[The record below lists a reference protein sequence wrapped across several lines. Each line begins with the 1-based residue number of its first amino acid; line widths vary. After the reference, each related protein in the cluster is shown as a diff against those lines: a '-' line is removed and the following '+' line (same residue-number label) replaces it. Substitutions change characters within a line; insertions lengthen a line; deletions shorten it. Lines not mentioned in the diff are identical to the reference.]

1 MSDTPQS
8 TGATAGDAGHD
19 HHDEPSYLSYGR
31 EKGLFQFLKGWLIT
45 VDHKRIGIMY
55 LISVLAF
62 FAVAGFTAVVFRMEL
77 MTAAPDL
84 LTGDQYNKAFTL
96 HGGVMVFL
104 VIIPLTP
111 AALGNFLLPLM
122 LGAKDVAFPRLN
134 LASFYIYWMGA
145 FLLLYAVLA
154 GGFDTGWTFYT
165 PYSTT
170 AVGPITWALLGAFT
184 LGFSS
189 IFTGLNFIV
198 TIHKMRAPG
207 MGFFRMPLMLW
218 ALYATAL
225 TQLLAT
231 PVLAITLALVMMERI
246 MGVGI
251 FNPELG
257 GDPVLM
263 QHFFWFYSHP
273 AVYIMILPAF
283 GIISELVAVHSR
295 KRIFGYGA
303 IALSS
308 VSIALIGF
316 LVWGHHMF
324 VSGQSELAGVVF
336 SFITFFVAVPT
347 AIKIFAWVGTM
358 WGGSVR
364 FNTPMLYALSFMF
377 LFLIGGL
384 TGLFLSTMSTD
395 VHLHDTYFVVA
406 HFHYTIMGG
415 EIFALFAALYY
426 WFPKMTGREFN
437 ETLGRLHFALMFIGF
452 QLVFI
457 PMFQVGIKG
466 MNRRIADYQAAYEG
480 YNYFIS
486 LSSFL
491 LGASFIFF
499 LVNMILSW
507 VNGRQA
513 AANPWGASTLEWQ
526 LSSPPPEHNFDE
538 QPVFT
543 GGAYEYGVP
552 NATPHA
558 VLGGTTDRA

>member
-1 MSDTPQS
+1 MSDTPETVEA
-8 TGATAGDAGHD
+8 TGGDE

-31 EKGLFQFLKGWLIT
+31 EKGWFQFLKGWLIT
-45 VDHKRIGIMY
+45 VDHKRIGVMY
-55 LISVLAF
+55 LASVLLF
-62 FAVAGFTAVVFRMEL
+62 FAVAGFAAVFVRMEL

-84 LTGDQYNKAFTL
+84 MSGDAYNKAFTL

-134 LASFYIYWMGA
+134 LASFYIYWAGA

-231 PVLAITLALVMMERI
+231 PVLAITLALVVMERV

-251 FNPELG
+251 FNPEMG

-295 KRIFGYGA
+295 KRIFGYAA

-324 VSGQSELAGVVF
+324 VSGQSELSGVVF
-336 SFITFFVAVPT
+336 SFLTFFVAVPT

-358 WGGSVR
+358 WGGSIR
-364 FNTPMLYALSFMF
+364 FNTPMLYTFSFLF

-384 TGLFLSTMSTD
+384 TGLFLSTMATD

-406 HFHYTIMGG
+406 HFHYVMASGAVISFLG
-415 EIFALFAALYY
+415 ALHH
-426 WFPKMTGREFN
+426 WWPKMFGTMYN
-437 ETLGRLHFALMFIGF
+437 ETLGKIGALIVFVGFNLTFFPQFVMGSRGMPRRYHEYVPEFESLHRMSSYGSLVLAAGLVLVAIYLTWALFRG
-452 QLVFI
+452 
-457 PMFQVGIKG
+457 PK
-466 MNRRIADYQAAYEG
+466 APD
-480 YNYFIS
+480 
-486 LSSFL
+486 
-491 LGASFIFF
+491 
-499 LVNMILSW
+499 
-507 VNGRQA
+507 
-513 AANPWGASTLEWQ
+513 NPWGAVSLEWETAT
-526 LSSPPPEHNFDE
+526 PPIEHNFHHTPVCVRGPYDFPEIDE
-538 QPVFT
+538 S
-543 GGAYEYGVP
+543 
-552 NATPHA
+552 
-558 VLGGTTDRA
+558 LGKGHH

>member
-1 MSDTPQS
+1 MSDTPE
-8 TGATAGDAGHD
+8 TTEAAVDHHDDHGHD
-19 HHDEPSYLSYGR
+19 HHDEPSYLVYGK
-31 EKGLFQFLKGWLIT
+31 EKGMAAFLKGWFVT
-45 VDHKRIGIMY
+45 VDHKRIGILY
-55 LISVLAF
+55 LISVLF
-62 FAVAGFTAVVFRMEL
+62 FFLIAGLAAIIVRTEL

-84 LTGDQYNKAFTL
+84 LTGDQYNVAFTL
-96 HGGVMVFL
+96 HGGIMVFL

-111 AALGNFLLPLM
+111 AALGNFVLPLM
-122 LGAKDVAFPRLN
+122 LGAKDVAFPKLN
-134 LASFYIYWMGA
+134 LASLYVYWTGA
-145 FLLLYAVLA
+145 ALLVYAVLG

-165 PYSTT
+165 PYSTQ
-170 AVGPITWALLGAFT
+170 AVGPVTWALLGAFT

-231 PVLAITLALVMMERI
+231 PVLAITLALVVMERI

-283 GIISELVAVHSR
+283 GIISELVSVHSR

-324 VSGQSELAGVVF
+324 VSGQSELSGVVF
-336 SFITFFVAVPT
+336 SFLTFFVAVPT
-347 AIKIFAWVGTM
+347 AIKIFSWVGTM
-358 WGGSVR
+358 WGGSIR
-364 FNTPMLYALSFMF
+364 FNTPMLYTLSFLF

-384 TGLFLSTMSTD
+384 TGLFLSTMASD

-406 HFHYTIMGG
+406 HFHYVMASGAVISFLGG
-415 EIFALFAALYY
+415 LHH
-426 WFPKMTGREFN
+426 WWPKMFGTMYN
-437 ETLGRLHFALMFIGF
+437 ETLGRIGALIIFIGF
-452 QLVFI
+452 NLTFFPQFV
-457 PMFQVGIKG
+457 MGSRG
-466 MNRRIADYQAAYEG
+466 MPRRYHEYVPEFESLHWMSTIGSYVLAAG
-480 YNYFIS
+480 
-486 LSSFL
+486 L
-491 LGASFIFF
+491 F
-499 LVNMILSW
+499 LVLFYLLYALFK
-507 VNGRQA
+507 GPKA
-513 AANPWGASTLEWQ
+513 TDNPWGAVTLEWETAT
-526 LSSPPPEHNFDE
+526 PPIEHNFHHTPVCVRGPYDFPEIDE
-538 QPVFT
+538 S
-543 GGAYEYGVP
+543 
-552 NATPHA
+552 
-558 VLGGTTDRA
+558 LGKGHH